1 MNDLGVRLWTFGP
14 RVKSRSPGGGDHGSS
29 SHDDVSGWGSQ
40 AVWCKT
46 SSWHSKKHTM

>member
-14 RVKSRSPGGGDHGSS
+14 RVKSRSPGGGDPGSS

-46 SSWHSKKHTM
+46 S